1 MAGLI
6 PLPLAA
12 LCCFAT
18 ALALSLWG
26 TPLAGRA
33 AMRFGIV
40 DLPDG
45 LLKRHRGPIPY
56 LGGLAVFGAFLLT
69 MALVFD
75 FERRVLGLLLAGTL
89 LVLLGLMDD
98 FGALGVRAKFLGQ
111 GLATLVLMKSG
122 IAIQIGALPG
132 WANTV
137 LTVVWLVGMTNALNL
152 IDIMDGLAS
161 GTALVASVF
170 LLVVAVLNGQAP
182 IVLMTATLTGSLAG
196 FLFFNRHPAR
206 IFLGDTGSLFVGMML
221 GALAMI
227 GKYDAVNPI
236 GYLTPLL
243 ILAVPLFDT
252 LYVMTLRV
260 MHGRNPFKGSSD
272 HFPLRLA
279 RCGLGVRPVVRIV
292 WALGAALG
300 GLGLVN
306 LYLTGTLS
314 ILLVSL
320 VALLLSLGGAA
331 LTLVPEPGAGTLSA
345 ASRAD
350 AEPVPVLSHELQEV
364 AAEEAAVR
372 AARMQLAS
380 WRRR

>member
-40 DLPDG
+40 DIPDG
-45 LLKRHRGPIPY
+45 RLKRHRGPIPY

-111 GLATLVLMKSG
+111 GLATLVLIKSG
-122 IAIQIGALPG
+122 ITIQIAALPE
-132 WANTV
+132 WANAILTV
-137 LTVVWLVGMTNALNL
+137 LWLIGMTNALNI

-161 GTALVASVF
+161 GTALVASLF
-170 LLVVAVLNGQAP
+170 LLAVAWLNGQAG

-196 FLFFNRHPAR
+196 FLHYNRQPAR

-260 MHGRNPFKGSSD
+260 LHGHNPFRGSPD

-279 RCGLGVRPVVRIV
+279 RCGLGVRSVVRIV
-292 WALGAALG
+292 WLTGAVTG
-300 GLGLVN
+300 GLGILN
-306 LYLTGTLS
+306 LYLGEMPS
-314 ILLVSL
+314 VLLVAF
-320 VALLLSLGGAA
+320 VALLLSVGGAA
-331 LTLVPEPGAGTLSA
+331 LALVPAAGGVRPDA
-345 ASRAD
+345 ADRGLH
-350 AEPVPVLSHELQEV
+350 VLSSDLAEV

-372 AARMQLAS
+372 AARVQLAG

>member
-1 MAGLI
+1 MAGLV

-26 TPLAGRA
+26 TPLAARA

-40 DLPDG
+40 DVPDG
-45 LLKRHRGPIPY
+45 RLKRHRGPIPY

-122 IAIQIGALPG
+122 ITIQIAALPG

-137 LTVVWLVGMTNALNL
+137 LTVIWLIGMTNALNI

-161 GTALVASVF
+161 GTALVAAVF
-170 LLVVAVLNGQAP
+170 LLVVAWLNGQAP
-182 IVLMTATLTGSLAG
+182 IVLMTATLVGSLAG
-196 FLFFNRHPAR
+196 FLHYNRHPAR

-260 MHGRNPFKGSSD
+260 LRGRNPFRGSPD

-279 RCGLGVRPVVRIV
+279 RRGLGVRQVVHLV
-292 WALGAALG
+292 WLTGAVTG

-306 LYLTGTLS
+306 LYLSETPS
-314 ILLVSL
+314 ILLVSGA
-320 VALLLSLGGAA
+320 ALLLSLGGGA
-331 LTLVPEPGAGTLSA
+331 LALAPAPVEGVHGERPGPALQ
-345 ASRAD
+345 
-350 AEPVPVLSHELQEV
+350 VLSGDLADV

-372 AARMQLAS
+372 AARVQLAG

>member
-1 MAGLI
+1 MGSLV

-12 LCCFAT
+12 FCCFMT

-45 LLKRHRGPIPY
+45 RLKRHRGPIPY

-111 GLATLVLMKSG
+111 ALATVVLMKSG
-122 IAIQIGALPG
+122 IAIQIAALPG

-170 LLVVAVLNGQAP
+170 LLVVAVLNGQAS
-182 IVLMTATLTGSLAG
+182 IVLMSATLTGSLAG
-196 FLFFNRHPAR
+196 FLFYNRHPAR

-236 GYLTPLL
+236 GYLTPLV

-252 LYVMTLRV
+252 LYVMTLRAL
-260 MHGRNPFKGSSD
+260 HGRNPFKGSPD

-292 WALGAALG
+292 WAMGAVLG

-306 LYLTGTLS
+306 LYLSMTPS

-320 VALLLSLGGAA
+320 VALLLSLAGAA
-331 LTLVPEPGAGTLSA
+331 LTLVPEPA
-345 ASRAD
+345 AALAATPAE
-350 AEPVPVLSHELQEV
+350 AEPLPVLSHELEEV